1 MPQHKAILMTSV
13 ADILRDVRGTQEAID
28 IISEKGI
35 GPSRGPYSNSRL
47 NMCQEQFWH
56 NYINKTAKSATT
68 RFGRDLGSALH
79 DIAEIDTKIRT
90 SRPEDS
96 WPTVE
101 NLVDIYLRKNPQ
113 YAELQ
118 DDITPSIELF
128 REMFEINKESY
139 MGSEERLGCKL
150 DGTPSDFDSPDTWFR
165 GIIDYLEV
173 NSDDV
178 ARVVDFKNYPAIHND
193 ADFNDPRSSIGKQL
207 MGYAALVNF
216 NYPSVKDFVYEVY
229 YLRYGISKRSS
240 SKDGDGASVIR
251 VVTEDE
257 LGDWWRG
264 IQRRMIAWERVEEF
278 NAQPS
283 DKKCQYCDFITSCS
297 FMNGRESDGVDII
310 SDDAQARE
318 SLERLVVLDEYRKRI
333 TKSLKAY
340 SEAHGMI
347 EGTHMKYGPSVT
359 EKISYDKKK
368 FIDIIKSASP
378 DRLHELVSIDKR
390 ALDRYLRN
398 ESTQSTS
405 EEIESIKIKKYST
418 TVRLKKK

>member
-1 MPQHKAILMTSV
+1 MSI
-13 ADILRDVRGTQEAID
+13 ADILKNVRGTQEAIN
-28 IISEKGI
+28 IISEKGL
-35 GPSRGPYSNSRL
+35 GPNRGPYSNSRL

-56 NYINKTAKSATT
+56 NYINKTPKSATT
-68 RFGRDLGSALH
+68 RFGRDEGSAMH
-79 DIAEIDTKIRT
+79 DIAEIDTKIRA
-90 SRPEDS
+90 SKPESS

-113 YAELQ
+113 YVEFQNQL
-118 DDITPSIELF
+118 TTSVELF

-139 MGSEERLGCKL
+139 MGSEEKLGCKL
-150 DGTPSDFDSPDTWFR
+150 DGTPSGFDSPDTWFR

-173 NSDDV
+173 DSDDV
-178 ARVVDFKNYPAIHND
+178 ARVVDFKNFPAIHND
-193 ADFNDPRSSIGKQL
+193 SDFNDPNSSIGKQL

-216 NYPSVKDFVYEVY
+216 NYPSIKDFVYEVY

-240 SKDGDGASVIR
+240 SKDEDGASVVR
-251 VVTEDE
+251 VITEDE

-283 DKKCQYCDFITSCS
+283 DKKCQYCSFITSCS
-297 FMNGRESDGVDII
+297 FMSLEESDATGII
-310 SDDAQARE
+310 SDDSQARE
-318 SLERLVVLDEYRKRI
+318 ALERLVVLDEYRKRL

-359 EKISYDKKK
+359 EKVSYDKRK
-368 FIDIIKSASP
+368 FIDIINRSSP
-378 DRLHELVSIDKR
+378 DKLHELINIDKR

-398 ESTQSTS
+398 ESTESTS
-405 EEIESIKIKKYST
+405 DEIQSIQVKKYST